1 MLALESPISASIF
14 SVVLGI
20 IIIFI
25 YNKTKNNEN
34 ERSEYLKIS
43 LLIFFI
49 TYTTLYL
56 KKSTIYQQGGSKI
69 MTGNPT
75 F

>member
-1 MLALESPISASIF
+1 MFSLESPISASLF

-25 YNKTKNNEN
+25 YNKTKNNDGEKV
-34 ERSEYLKIS
+34 EYLKIS
-43 LLIFFI
+43 LLISFV
-49 TYTTLYL
+49 TYTTMYL
-56 KKSTIYQQGGSKI
+56 KKNTIYQQGGSKI
-69 MTGNPT
+69 MTGNPS

>member
-1 MLALESPISASIF
+1 MFSLESPISASLF

-25 YNKTKNNEN
+25 YNKTKNNDGEKV
-34 ERSEYLKIS
+34 EYLKIS
-43 LLIFFI
+43 LLIFFV
-49 TYTTLYL
+49 TYTTMYFH
-56 KKSTIYQQGGSKI
+56 KNTVYQQGGSKI
-69 MTGNPT
+69 MTGNPS